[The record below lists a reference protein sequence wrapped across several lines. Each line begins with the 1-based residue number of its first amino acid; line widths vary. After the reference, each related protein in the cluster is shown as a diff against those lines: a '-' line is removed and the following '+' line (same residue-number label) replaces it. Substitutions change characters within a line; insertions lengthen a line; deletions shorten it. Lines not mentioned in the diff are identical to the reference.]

1 MNVGK
6 GILSKLIP
14 LVVAGVAEISPRLSL
29 PRFQLVCS
37 VLMALLLGH
46 MSPWFKGGLPVQA
59 AYATCTN
66 PMHTYQEDNSC
77 CTPVHLCTAILNGIS

>member
-46 MSPWFKGGLPVQA
+46 VSMVQRGFACPGGLCHMHQSY
-59 AYATCTN
+59 AYL
-66 PMHTYQEDNSC
+66 PGRELLLHTSSLVYCNS
-77 CTPVHLCTAILNGIS
+77 